1 MATGVSTTKW
11 NGERQSIERT
21 AADADLSVTLSYAGK
36 KPVAEILSGPCAQ
49 TFKVW
54 GVADDPTTTVNRL
67 YWGDNLP
74 ILRMLLNDD
83 RVRGKVRLVY
93 IDPPYATNSVFQS
106 RDQKDAYADLLQGA
120 QFVEFLRERLLLIRE
135 LLADGGSI
143 YVHLDDNTALE
154 IKMVMDEVF
163 GKEHFQNWITRKKCS
178 TKNTTRN
185 RFGNIADY
193 ILFYTKSSQF
203 AWNRPFDPLSE
214 DKIADE

>member
-36 KPVAEILSGPCAQ
+36 KSAEDILSGLCAQ

-54 GVADDPTTTVNRL
+54 GAADDSAKSVNRL

-135 LLADGGSI
+135 LLADDGSI
-143 YVHLDDNTALE
+143 YVHL
-154 IKMVMDEVF
+154 M
-163 GKEHFQNWITRKKCS
+163 
-178 TKNTTRN
+178 TTWR
-185 RFGNIADY
+185 
-193 ILFYTKSSQF
+193 LKSR
-203 AWNRPFDPLSE
+203 W
-214 DKIADE
+214 